1 MKVYGSR
8 EFQGLKVG
16 VLSKESL
23 SFLSPSKNW
32 AEKHEKGWFWLL
44 ERLVK
49 DFNFSR
55 SKEEGEFSR
64 NEEGGMRKENSL
76 RAEKAG
82 RKVSLIKNVIRMA
95 RSLREISSIG
105 IYHV

>member
-1 MKVYGSR
+1 
-8 EFQGLKVG
+8 
-16 VLSKESL
+16 
-23 SFLSPSKNW
+23 
-32 AEKHEKGWFWLL
+32 
-44 ERLVK
+44 LVK

-55 SKEEGEFSR
+55 NKEGGEFSR
-64 NEEGGMRKENSL
+64 NEEGGMRNENSI